1 MLLRSLRFFLLAFVV
16 VGCGARTG
24 LPVPD
29 AGPETCVGPACACG
43 PTAFVG
49 VITRGTI
56 DKIDLLLAVD
66 NSQSMADKQRI
77 LALAIPDLIVGLV
90 NPKCLDDVTNQ
101 PVLNQPTGPL
111 EPCPAGSTRNFTPVT
126 DIHIGVVSSSMGTFG
141 ADGCPDKP
149 PSSCAITP
157 NTISNDDRGHLI
169 TRSDPCGT
177 GIVPTYQNQ
186 GFLAWDPAQKLM
198 PPGESQIGDPTAA
211 PPVPGL
217 ATSLHDL
224 VVGDGQDGCGYESQD
239 EAWYRFLVDPAPW
252 SSISLENNVVQTSG
266 VDSVL
271 LEQRKQFLRPDS
283 LLAIMVVSDET
294 DTSVKQTASYPLFAA
309 PELYLP
315 HPRQECSTN
324 GPNDPCCASC
334 GDPAPPGCG
343 PDPNC
348 ASSPNYSPA
357 DEDTGIHAFGLITH
371 KARYGIEFFYQPSRY
386 VTALTSAN
394 LKDDNGKSFA
404 NPIYSNLD
412 PSVYTGAVRDPS
424 LVFYAAVVGVP
435 WQLVAR
441 QRNGVPDLVNGV
453 SALDPSQVGGFKT
466 PKELALTD
474 PHGNTFWDDIAGDP
488 EHYVPALSPFM
499 QEATVPRFGADPIT
513 GAVVMPPST
522 PNGMGATVGGA
533 LLNDHERNLKL
544 PGNDIQYA
552 CVFPIPTPLDCFAN
566 PNTNKCPC
574 TDVDGTGQEIED
586 NPLCA
591 PNPSDPSGHF
601 TLQVKAKAY
610 PGLKELAIAEGM
622 GDQGIAASICAKQ
635 LDDPTKSDYGYR
647 PSVNALLD
655 RLSQTLGEQCLTKQ
669 LTPNIQGQV
678 SCAVI
683 EARNTAGEA
692 CTCDPAASRIPI
704 PEDDQCYQV
713 VAEQDPRNAT
723 AKWNCFC
730 EITQTSG
737 DALHACQTDVGPT
750 PGDGFCYVDP
760 TIPAPFTGNPALVK
774 GCPEED
780 RRVVRFVGNGAP
792 TPGAT
797 IFIGCR

>member
-1 MLLRSLRFFLLAFVV
+1 LVLGFLVV
-16 VGCGARTG
+16 ACGARTG

-29 AGPETCVGPACACG
+29 AGTPTCVGPACACG

-49 VITRGTI
+49 VITRGAI

-101 PVLNQPTGPL
+101 PVSNQPSGPL
-111 EPCPAGSTRNFTPVT
+111 EPCPPGSTRDFTPVT
-126 DIHIGVVSSSMGTFG
+126 DIHIGVVSSSLGSFG
-141 ADGCPDKP
+141 ADGCPDTP
-149 PSSCAITP
+149 PTSCPTP
-157 NTISNDDRGHLI
+157 PDSISNDDRGRLI
-169 TRSDPCGT
+169 TRNDPCGM
-177 GIVPTYQNQ
+177 GIVPTYQGQ
-186 GFLAWDPAQKLM
+186 GFLAWDPVQKLM
-198 PPGESQIGDPTAA
+198 PPGEAQIGDPTAT
-211 PPVPGL
+211 PPMPGL

-252 SSISLENNVVQTSG
+252 SSIALVNNQVQTSG
-266 VDSVL
+266 IDMAL
-271 LEQRKQFLRPDS
+271 LQQRAQFLRPDS

-294 DTSVKQTASYPLFAA
+294 DTSIKQSASFPLFAA
-309 PELYLP
+309 PELLLP
-315 HPRQECSTN
+315 HARQECTTK
-324 GPNDPCCASC
+324 GPTDPCCASC
-334 GDPAPPGCG
+334 GAPTPAGCPPDALCFT
-343 PDPNC
+343 N
-348 ASSPNYSPA
+348 PNYTTS
-357 DEDTGIHAFGLITH
+357 DEDTGIHAFGLTTH

-386 VTALTSAN
+386 VTALTSASV
-394 LKDDNGKSFA
+394 KDANGNFFPS
-404 NPIYSNLD
+404 PLYSNLD
-412 PSVYTGAVRDPS
+412 PLHYTGSLRDPS

-435 WQLVAR
+435 WQLIAR
-441 QRNGVPDLVNGV
+441 QSNGVPDLVNGV

-466 PKELALTD
+466 PKELGLAD
-474 PHGNTFWDDIAGDP
+474 PHGNTFWDDVVGDP

-499 QEATVPRFGADPIT
+499 QESTVPRVGVDPIT
-513 GAVVMPPST
+513 GANIMPTST
-522 PNGMGATVGGA
+522 PNGHGATVGGA
-533 LLNDHERNLKL
+533 LLNDHERTLKL
-544 PGNDIQYA
+544 PANDIQYA
-552 CVFPIPTPLDCFAN
+552 CVFPIPAPLDCSLTQNA
-566 PNTNKCPC
+566 NKCPC
-574 TDVDGTGQEIED
+574 TDLPD

-591 PNPSDPSGHF
+591 SNPSDGGKF

-610 PGLKELAIAEGM
+610 PGLKELAIAKGM

-635 LDDPTKSDYGYR
+635 LDDPSKSDYGYR

-669 LTPNIQGQV
+669 LTPNVQGQV
-678 SCAVI
+678 SCAVL
-683 EARNTAGEA
+683 EARNTGSEP
-692 CTCDPAASRIPI
+692 CTCDAAVARTVV

-713 VAEQDPRNAT
+713 VAEQDPRNAG

-737 DALHACQTDVGPT
+737 AALHACQTDVGPT

-760 TIPAPFTGNPALVK
+760 TVPAPFTGNPALVK

-780 RRVVRFVGNGAP
+780 RRVLRFVGNGAP